1 MSKAMLLSLER
12 LGRLSLPVSTTFLA
26 SVFGV
31 ISLPMS
37 GYVSVAPGLTLMAI
51 YCWTVWRPLGLP
63 YVAVFL
69 IGMLED
75 LLRGLPLGLTP
86 LLLLVLQAVIRAQ
99 NRHIRGRTFDVFWL
113 GFVLAAGLHAVLQ
126 WLAAV
131 TLSGGFVGPEPGLFQ
146 LMFSVAIFPILA
158 WLLLRAG
165 RAFRVAI

>member
-1 MSKAMLLSLER
+1 MSKATLLTLER
-12 LGRLSLPVSTTFLA
+12 MGRLSLPTTTTFLA
-26 SVFGV
+26 SLFSVV
-31 ISLPMS
+31 SLPMS

-86 LLLLVLQAVIRAQ
+86 LLLLILQAGLRSQ
-99 NRHIRGRTFDVFWL
+99 QRHIYGRTFDVFWL
-113 GFVLAAGLHAVLQ
+113 GFVLVAALHTILQ
-126 WLAAV
+126 WLAAMA
-131 TLSGGFVGPEPGLFQ
+131 LSGGYVGPEPGLFQ
-146 LMFSVAIFPILA
+146 LMFSVAVFPIVA

-165 RAFRVAI
+165 RVFRVAM

>member
-1 MSKAMLLSLER
+1 MSRAALLTLER
-12 LGRLSLPVSTTFLA
+12 MGRLSLPVTTTFLA
-26 SVFGV
+26 SLFGV
-31 ISLPMS
+31 VSLPMS

-51 YCWTVWRPLGLP
+51 YCWSVWRPTGLP

-86 LLLLVLQAVIRAQ
+86 LLLLILQAVIRAQ
-99 NRHIRGRTFDVFWL
+99 HRHIQGRTFDVFWL
-113 GFVLAAGLHAVLQ
+113 GFVLAAALHGILQ

-131 TLSGGFVGPEPGLFQ
+131 ALSGGYVGPEPGLFQ